1 MIEPGTRGVHSISF
15 KLTDF
20 VWELSTVLH
29 VELDLG
35 EDITTTKIGENISI
49 DVEKKRTKCN

>member
-1 MIEPGTRGVHSISF
+1 MVHSITF

-29 VELDLG
+29 VELDLT
-35 EDITTTKIGENISI
+35 EDTTTTQRSYKFLPMWRKEE
-49 DVEKKRTKCN
+49 DE